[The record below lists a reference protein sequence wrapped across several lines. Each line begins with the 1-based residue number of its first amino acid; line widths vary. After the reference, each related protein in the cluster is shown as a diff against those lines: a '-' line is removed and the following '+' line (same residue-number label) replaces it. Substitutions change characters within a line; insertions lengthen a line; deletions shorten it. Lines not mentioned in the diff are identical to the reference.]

1 MWIDSL
7 PHWSGVAVMSGVPG
21 STDPHM
27 TTPTVA
33 PATAAATAGDPNA
46 STIAGTGP
54 AGASPGGPARGAVV
68 FNFAVVY
75 LIWGSTYLAIRYV
88 LETLPPLLSG
98 GARFVLAG
106 AVLLALAA
114 FNDRRRGVAG
124 EPLTRTQWGLATV
137 VGGLLFLGGNGA
149 VMWAEQRV
157 ASGIAALLVAI
168 MPLWLVLLE
177 WARPGGHRPTLVTS
191 LGLLLGTA
199 GLALLVG
206 KPSDAGS
213 VDIAGVI
220 VLLLGSLL
228 WAAGSLVARS
238 PRLPR
243 NALRNAGMQM
253 LTGGALLLV
262 AGTIGG
268 EWSRLD
274 LAGVSRASWLG
285 WLYLVTFG
293 SLLGFTSFAWL
304 MRKVAAAKVAT
315 YAYVNPVIAVFLG
328 WLVASEPVTPRM
340 LAAAAVI
347 VAAVVMI
354 TVEKTKR

>member
-1 MWIDSL
+1 
-7 PHWSGVAVMSGVPG
+7 MST
-21 STDPHM
+21 S
-27 TTPTVA
+27 VA
-33 PATAAATAGDPNA
+33 PTSTASAAAASATADRAASRT
-46 STIAGTGP
+46 T
-54 AGASPGGPARGAVV
+54 GPARGPVV
-68 FNFAVVY
+68 LNFAVVY

-98 GARFVLAG
+98 GSRFVLAG
-106 AVLLALAA
+106 MVLLALAA
-114 FNDRRRGVAG
+114 WNDRRRGTAA
-124 EPLTRTQWGLATV
+124 ERITAAQWGLATV
-137 VGGLLFLGGNGA
+137 IGGLLFLGGNGA

-157 ASGIAALLVAI
+157 ASGVAALLVAI

-177 WARPGGHRPTLVTS
+177 WVRPGGHRPSLVTS
-191 LGLLLGTA
+191 IGLLVGTA
-199 GLALLVG
+199 GLGLLVG
-206 KPSDAGS
+206 MPSGAGS
-213 VDIAGVI
+213 VDIAGVV

-243 NALRNAGMQM
+243 NALRNSGMQM
-253 LTGGALLLV
+253 LAGGALLLV

-268 EWSRLD
+268 EWARLD
-274 LAGVSRASWLG
+274 LANVSRASWLG

-304 MRKVAAAKVAT
+304 MRNVAAAKVAT

-328 WLVASEPVTPRM
+328 WLVASEPVTARM
-340 LAAAAVI
+340 LLAAAVI

-354 TVEKTKR
+354 TVEKTRA

>member
-1 MWIDSL
+1 
-7 PHWSGVAVMSGVPG
+7 MSGVPVI
-21 STDPHM
+21 TPHM
-27 TTPTVA
+27 STSVA
-33 PATAAATAGDPNA
+33 PASTGNTTASTVRASATA
-46 STIAGTGP
+46 TP
-54 AGASPGGPARGAVV
+54 AGPPRGPVLL
-68 FNFAVVY
+68 NFAVVY

-98 GARFVLAG
+98 GARFVAAG

-114 FNDRRRGVAG
+114 WNDRRRGAPG
-124 EPLTRTQWGLATV
+124 EPVTRIQWGLATI

-177 WARPGGHRPTLVTS
+177 WVRPGGHRPTLLTMA
-191 LGLLLGTA
+191 GLLLGTA

-206 KPSDAGS
+206 VPSGAGS
-213 VDIAGVI
+213 VDIAGVV

-243 NALRNAGMQM
+243 NALRNSGMQM

-262 AGTIGG
+262 AGTLGG
-268 EWSRLD
+268 EWARLD
-274 LAGVSRASWLG
+274 LAHVSRASWLG

-304 MRKVAAAKVAT
+304 MRNVAAAKVAT

-328 WLVASEPVTPRM
+328 WLVANEPVGPRTI
-340 LAAAAVI
+340 AAAAVI
-347 VAAVVMI
+347 VAAVVLF
-354 TVEKTKR
+354 TVGKSKG

>member
-1 MWIDSL
+1 MTS
-7 PHWSGVAVMSGVPG
+7 PFASGVVQSID
-21 STDPHM
+21 TYM
-27 TTPTVA
+27 TTSVA
-33 PATAAATAGDPNA
+33 PATTGNTTAT
-46 STIAGTGP
+46 TMAGTTP
-54 AGASPGGPARGAVV
+54 VARPTGPARGPVV
-68 FNFAVVY
+68 LNFAVVY
-75 LIWGSTYLAIRYV
+75 LIWGSTYLAIHYV
-88 LETLPPLLSG
+88 LETLPPFVSG

-114 FNDRRRGVAG
+114 WNDHRRGVAA
-124 EPLTRTQWGLATV
+124 EPLSRVQWGIATV

-157 ASGIAALLVAI
+157 ASGVAALLVAI

-177 WARPGGHRPTLVTS
+177 WVRPGGRRPTLVTS
-191 LGLLLGTA
+191 IGLLLGTA

-206 KPSDAGS
+206 KPSGAGS
-213 VDIAGVI
+213 VDLAGVG
-220 VLLLGSLL
+220 VLLLGSFL

-243 NALRNAGMQM
+243 NALRNSGMQM

-262 AGTIGG
+262 AGSLAG
-268 EWSRLD
+268 EWARLD
-274 LAGVSRASWLG
+274 LAHVSRASWLG

-304 MRKVAAAKVAT
+304 MRNVAAAKVAT

-328 WLVASEPVTPRM
+328 WLIASEPVTPRM
-340 LAAAAVI
+340 LAAAGVI
-347 VAAVVMI
+347 VAAVVLI
-354 TVEKTKR
+354 TVDKSKGEGEGRG